1 MSGVRLPADFLVCES
16 GAPYYQIAGGV
27 EYGFMSATVDGKVA
41 KEYAGKGGSG
51 VLYEIQQG
59 MGARGADLSWLSQ
72 YPGEAEICYFG
83 VTVIFVEQDVAGFQ
97 VPVNN
102 RQAVQMVQAQ
112 RYAYGSFDFELGMK
126 RSGVV
131 VQGVLERAKHEFCN
145 EA

>member
-41 KEYAGKGGSG
+41 KEYAGKAGSG

-72 YPGEAEICYFG
+72 YPGEAEICFPPLTGLEVASLVRHLVYPASLKALSRFLSFG
-83 VTVIFVEQDVAGFQ
+83 GRGQ
-97 VPVNN
+97 P
-102 RQAVQMVQAQ
+102 
-112 RYAYGSFDFELGMK
+112 
-126 RSGVV
+126 
-131 VQGVLERAKHEFCN
+131 ERVYQQ
-145 EA
+145 